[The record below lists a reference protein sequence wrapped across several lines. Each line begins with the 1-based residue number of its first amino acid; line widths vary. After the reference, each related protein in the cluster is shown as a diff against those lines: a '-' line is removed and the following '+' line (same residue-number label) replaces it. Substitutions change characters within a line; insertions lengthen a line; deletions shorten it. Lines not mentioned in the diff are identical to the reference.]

1 MGFPRQEYWSGLPFP
16 SPGPLPDPGIK
27 PASPALL
34 GRFFTAEPP
43 GKPLFCLDQ
52 NPSSCTSSRM
62 RDTGLLGAGYGQASP
77 YSSRSDDFL
86 SFPPVGW
93 PQVPHQAVQDSG
105 LESAIPAWNPSVE
118 PRTDQGGDSP
128 TLAWGRLCC
137 RVQWQLPTSKQP
149 GHIVDL
155 FHYRQVFFCVFCC
168 YSSVNISFIPSDA
181 VGILDPRSRT

>member
-1 MGFPRQEYWSGLPFP
+1 MGCHFLLQGLFLTQESNLRLMHCRAGSLLLSHQGSP
-16 SPGPLPDPGIK
+16 SSVWTRTHL
-27 PASPALL
+27 AALL
-34 GRFFTAEPP
+34 LACGTLGSWVP
-43 GKPLFCLDQ
+43 GMVRP
-52 NPSSCTSSRM
+52 
-62 RDTGLLGAGYGQASP
+62 P

-181 VGILDPRSRT
+181 VGILDPRYRT